1 MGFETIQLT
10 GQQLEE
16 LYSSHLVIS
25 GSTDIAK
32 SERKSKPANAG
43 ITGKNKKLFVWVVN
57 EPEYPFLSD
66 ADFQFLSDV
75 ITACKMNMDDIA
87 LVNIAQNG
95 MGFNEVIDRF
105 QPKYL
110 IISFL
115 DQNWITLQAEDYTL
129 LQQQDY
135 QLYVTESPGIVR
147 NDKVRKSKLWLALKQ
162 MLGL

>member
-25 GSTDIAK
+25 GSTDTAK
-32 SERKSKPANAG
+32 PERKSKPANAG

-105 QPKYL
+105 QP
-110 IISFL
+110 
-115 DQNWITLQAEDYTL
+115 EDYTL